1 MKTLLLSATL
11 ALTLSACATAPPP
24 APKVRLPPPQHV
36 IEKEQAIA
44 LEIIAEIRKIESTPE
59 SELSIADKSR
69 RKSLYFDL
77 KEMRGNHLFK
87 GRSAEHLSWQVLGE
101 LE

>member
-1 MKTLLLSATL
+1 MKTLLLTL

-24 APKVRLPPPQHV
+24 APKVRLPPSQHV

-44 LEIIAEIRKIESTPE
+44 LEIIAEIRKIENTPE

-69 RKSLYFDL
+69 RRSLNDDL
-77 KEMRGNHLFK
+77 RDMRAKHLFK

-101 LE
+101 LDQ